1 MKAELY
7 KRLFKAIYTEDIVSL
22 KKIAITIIQE
32 ERKLGH
38 NVLADSLEK
47 LTITEKP
54 KYTLF
59 DSRRNETGL
68 ASLPKSKRNN
78 SQLVSYIPREQL
90 KHHMVLPEGVEERL
104 LSIEQEYAARE
115 RLKRYNLVPKRKVL
129 LYGPPGCGKTMSA
142 ERIAWNL
149 GLPLLKVRFDSLL
162 SSYFGESAS
171 NLRMVFDYCKNEP
184 IFQIPIPEELS
195 SVGEDYDILIE
206 ITLSYAANP
215 RRTRRHI
222 KGYLST
228 WLDWCCS
235 RIGESAETFAQRIF
249 ETGSVIEDDG
259 DFDWVLGEATN
270 RGFADGYSRKKGTLQ
285 KDWCIIKSNQLSDAF
300 CVAVRGHK
308 GWGGLFKA
316 KYSLAVSF
324 EAINQDIPIY
334 EPIRTEIETTIENKE
349 IEVEM
354 PDSK

>member
-171 NLRMVFDYCKNEP
+171 NL
-184 IFQIPIPEELS
+184 
-195 SVGEDYDILIE
+195 
-206 ITLSYAANP
+206 TLSYAANP

>member
-115 RLKRYNLVPKRKVL
+115 RLKR
-129 LYGPPGCGKTMSA
+129 
-142 ERIAWNL
+142 
-149 GLPLLKVRFDSLL
+149 
-162 SSYFGESAS
+162 
-171 NLRMVFDYCKNEP
+171 
-184 IFQIPIPEELS
+184 
-195 SVGEDYDILIE
+195 
-206 ITLSYAANP
+206 
-215 RRTRRHI
+215 
-222 KGYLST
+222 
-228 WLDWCCS
+228 
-235 RIGESAETFAQRIF
+235 
-249 ETGSVIEDDG
+249 
-259 DFDWVLGEATN
+259 
-270 RGFADGYSRKKGTLQ
+270 KKGTLQ

>member
-38 NVLADSLEK
+38 NVLADALEK

-68 ASLPKSKRNN
+68 SSLPKSKRNN

-90 KHHMVLPEGVEERL
+90 KHHMVLPENVEERL

-115 RLKRYNLVPKRKVL
+115 RLKTYNLVPKRKVL

-184 IFQIPIPEELS
+184 VVLLLDECDFIAKSRTTTQDVGEVPRIVNMLLTLLDEYDAPGLVIATTNLKVSLDAALFRRCDDVIEMALPGKIERKRLLEMTLSAIPTSPDINLDSISEKMDGFSAANVVLIAQRAAKISILS
-195 SVGEDYDILIE
+195 SSKKVCNEHFSKALQ
-206 ITLSYAANP
+206 
-215 RRTRRHI
+215 
-222 KGYLST
+222 
-228 WLDWCCS
+228 
-235 RIGESAETFAQRIF
+235 ESLKF
-249 ETGSVIEDDG
+249 
-259 DFDWVLGEATN
+259 
-270 RGFADGYSRKKGTLQ
+270 
-285 KDWCIIKSNQLSDAF
+285 
-300 CVAVRGHK
+300 
-308 GWGGLFKA
+308 
-316 KYSLAVSF
+316 
-324 EAINQDIPIY
+324 
-334 EPIRTEIETTIENKE
+334 
-349 IEVEM
+349 
-354 PDSK
+354 